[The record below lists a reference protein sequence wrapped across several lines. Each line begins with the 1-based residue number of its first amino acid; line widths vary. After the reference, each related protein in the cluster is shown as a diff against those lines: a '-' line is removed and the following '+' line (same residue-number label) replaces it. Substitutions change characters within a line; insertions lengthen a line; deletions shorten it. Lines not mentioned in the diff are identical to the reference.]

1 MGTVQRAAVG
11 GLAGTI
17 AMGTLLV
24 LLEVQMRAR
33 LLLFDAVAR
42 FFQVPGRADLG
53 VAPAGLFGVVV
64 WPPIFAA
71 VEPHLP
77 PEDPAVSG
85 MVFAAGLWVAFVALA
100 TTEVTVVLLPL
111 YLTVTLLAHLVYGFT
126 LGTVYGWTPAS
137 DGDAPAPDV
146 EGSGR

>member
-24 LLEVQMRAR
+24 LLEVQMRTR
-33 LLLFDAVAR
+33 LLLFEAVAR
-42 FFQVPGRADLG
+42 FFQVPGRADFG
-53 VAPAGLFGVVV
+53 VVLAGLFGVVV

-71 VEPHLP
+71 VEPYLP

-111 YLTVTLLAHLVYGFT
+111 YLAVTLLAHLVYGFT
-126 LGTVYGWTPAS
+126 LGTVYGWTPAP

>member
-17 AMGTLLV
+17 AMGTLLF

-42 FFQVPGRADLG
+42 FFQVPGRADFG
-53 VAPAGLFGVVV
+53 VILAGLFGVVV

-71 VEPHLP
+71 VEPYLP

-111 YLTVTLLAHLVYGFT
+111 YLTVTLLAHLAYGFT
-126 LGTVYGWTPAS
+126 LGWVYGWNPTS

>member
-17 AMGTLLV
+17 AMGSLLV

-53 VAPAGLFGVVV
+53 VVLAGLFGVVV

-71 VEPHLP
+71 VEPYLP

-85 MVFAAGLWVAFVALA
+85 MVFAAGLSRLRGAGHHRGVRGPPPAVPDRDASRPPR
-100 TTEVTVVLLPL
+100 VRL
-111 YLTVTLLAHLVYGFT
+111 YPR
-126 LGTVYGWTPAS
+126 LGVRMDPGV
-137 DGDAPAPDV
+137 G
-146 EGSGR
+146 GRRPRP